1 MDSIKLPNNYKCKVA
16 ILGLGY
22 VGLPLAVAIAKRRDC
37 HLTKRLLRR
46 EVIGYDINELR
57 INELLKGLD
66 SNNIIKSKDL
76 KKIKNLIFTNK
87 KSTLEDV
94 DVYIVT
100 VPTPINKNK
109 EPDLTLLKEAS
120 KLIGDSIK
128 NSNKKSTNQIIIFES
143 TVYPGVTEDICIP
156 IIENSSGIK
165 FNSPE
170 KENSFYCG
178 YSPERI
184 NPGDD
189 KYSINT
195 IIKVTS
201 GCNKKVSK
209 WIDKFYGSFIN
220 AGTFNVSSIRVAEAA
235 KIIENTQ
242 RDINIALINELAILF
257 KKMGIN
263 TQEVLDA
270 ADSKWNFQK
279 YLPGLVGGHCIG
291 VDPYYLAFKAKEIGY
306 DTKLISAGRSI
317 NDYMHQYLF
326 EQIILHTKNRNNDI
340 KTEEVLLLGL
350 SYKSNTGDFRNSQL
364 VDLVKNI
371 KKREMNITIVDPQV
385 NKEEVLKKTGLVSLS
400 SIPKNKKYTLIV
412 FALKHKEF
420 NKITKVSLS
429 RVSDSNT
436 IIFDLTNTF
445 SGKGIINF

>member
-1 MDSIKLPNNYKCKVA
+1 MFFPNIFTCSVA
-16 ILGLGY
+16 VIGLGY
-22 VGLPLAVAIAKRRDC
+22 VGLPLALEFAKKGKCNLSGKNLSRTIIGFD
-37 HLTKRLLRR
+37 LNSKR
-46 EVIGYDINELR
+46 
-57 INELLKGLD
+57 
-66 SNNIIKSKDL
+66 IKEL
-76 KKIKNLIFTNK
+76 KKGIDHTNETNRFDLENTDVIFTDEESK
-87 KSTLEDV
+87 LKLADIF
-94 DVYIVT
+94 IVT

-120 KLIGDSIK
+120 NLIGKSIK
-128 NSNKKSTNQIIIFES
+128 NSNKRSTNQIVIFES
-143 TVYPGVTEDICIP
+143 TVYPGVTEEICVP
-156 IIENSSGIK
+156 IIENISGMK

-170 KENSFYCG
+170 NKNSFYCG

-189 KYSINT
+189 KYSINS

-201 GCNKKVSK
+201 GCNKKVSN

-220 AGTFNVSSIRVAEAA
+220 AGTFNVSSIKIAEAA

-263 TQEVLDA
+263 TQEVLEA

-306 DTKLISAGRSI
+306 ETKLISAGRSI

-326 EQIILHTKNRNNDI
+326 QQILLHTKNRNNNI

-350 SYKSNTGDFRNSQL
+350 SYKSNTGDVRNSQL

-371 KKREMNITIVDPQV
+371 KNREMKITIVDPQV
-385 NKEEVLKKTGLVSLS
+385 NKEEVHKKTGLVALS
-400 SIPKNKKYTLIV
+400 TIPKNKKYTLIV

-420 NKITKVSLS
+420 NKITKASLS
-429 RVSDSNT
+429 RISDSNT

-445 SGKGIINF
+445 SGQGIINF